1 MRQNGGAAV
10 AKRKASVDGVTKMTS
25 PLQAKDERNNNL
37 QLSKY
42 MYVAVDVHGWLRTVT
57 RSACDSCIKGLLTLL
72 GVQGALVWTS
82 VTSAGHVNRH
92 ELSHS
97 IKR

>member
-42 MYVAVDVHGWLRTVT
+42 VAVNSTHAWLRTVT
-57 RSACDSCIKGLLTLL
+57 CSAFVSGYHASADVVRRTGGISMDSSDVSWSRGST
-72 GVQGALVWTS
+72 
-82 VTSAGHVNRH
+82 
-92 ELSHS
+92 
-97 IKR
+97 

>member
-42 MYVAVDVHGWLRTVT
+42 VAVDTTHARMAAYRDVQCV
-57 RSACDSCIKGLLTLL
+57 CF
-72 GVQGALVWTS
+72 GVSRVC
-82 VTSAGHVNRH
+82 
-92 ELSHS
+92 
-97 IKR
+97 

>member
-42 MYVAVDVHGWLRTVT
+42 VAVDTTRTRGCVP
-57 RSACDSCIKGLLTLL
+57 
-72 GVQGALVWTS
+72 
-82 VTSAGHVNRH
+82 
-92 ELSHS
+92 
-97 IKR
+97 

>member
-25 PLQAKDERNNNL
+25 PLQAKGERNNNL

-42 MYVAVDVHGWLRTVT
+42 MYVAVDVHGCVP
-57 RSACDSCIKGLLTLL
+57 
-72 GVQGALVWTS
+72 
-82 VTSAGHVNRH
+82 
-92 ELSHS
+92 
-97 IKR
+97 